1 MLIFNIISADAVKE
15 RDYFLSF
22 MDNPWIINGIRILAV
37 IVFVAFMIAY
47 LKYRKK

>member
-1 MLIFNIISADAVKE
+1 MLLLNIISADAVKE

-22 MDNPWIINGIRILAV
+22 MNNPWMINGIRILAV
-37 IVFVAFMIAY
+37 IMFAAFIIAY